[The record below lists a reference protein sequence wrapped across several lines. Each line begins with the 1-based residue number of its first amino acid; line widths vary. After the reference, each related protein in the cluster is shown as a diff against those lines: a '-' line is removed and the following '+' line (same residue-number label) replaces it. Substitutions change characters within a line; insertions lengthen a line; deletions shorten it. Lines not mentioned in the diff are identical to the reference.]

1 MNRWGKTGFT
11 IVELL
16 IVVVVIAILASITIV
31 AYNGIRERSQSSAL
45 TATLKGASQK
55 VHLYAVDNADQ
66 YPATLAAAGV
76 KDTDTV
82 TYQYTT
88 DTVGGVSTYCLTA
101 TYNQSQSVYF
111 SSTAGKQN
119 SGICPGHNTLV
130 WYKSVAGAALPL
142 ADGAVDTSVFR
153 SGDRSMRIAAGKNG
167 VPLRGSPFNVTP
179 GQVYTVSFW
188 MQTDASWNG
197 TDGNSKVRFGN
208 QGTGGLIRVCGYS
221 GVKISWT
228 QVTCTLTVPAGVSQ
242 LVVSVGNDAGTGNIW
257 LDDISLSVTG
267 P

>member
-1 MNRWGKTGFT
+1 MIRWGKTGFT

-16 IVVVVIAILASITIV
+16 IVIVVIAILASITIV

-45 TATLKGASQK
+45 ATTLKSAAQK

-88 DTVGGVSTYCLTA
+88 DTTGGASTYCLTA

-142 ADGAVDTSVFR
+142 GDGAVDTSIFR

-167 VPLRGSPFNVTP
+167 VQLRGSPYGVTS
-179 GQVYTVSFW
+179 GQVYTVTLW

-197 TDGNSKVRFGN
+197 TESNSKVRFGN
-208 QGTGGLIRVCGYS
+208 LSNGSLLRACGYS

-228 QVTCTLTVPAGVSQ
+228 QVTCTLTVPTGVSQ
-242 LVVSVGNDAGTGNIW
+242 MSISVGNDAGTGNIW